1 MSRVICYKCNQA
13 NTGVLSQT
21 LEQGITTCPE
31 GWSTS
36 IPNCDPKITV
46 GAPEGGC
53 DAFFEQ
59 SCSSTGQV
67 EVEITI
73 LSSLLN
79 VQVQNASTNTQLST
93 CSSAQ
98 SPFTVT
104 ANNGDLIR
112 VTGYCQDP
120 TLEETWD
127 GGVSVPKPTWAEDN
141 CGNTAVSSTTKIVFF
156 YDTTSLGSGARLN
169 MYNAANDWLLD
180 IQATDGYTGEVY
192 HIEMGGER
200 WVLWPAW
207 LLDLTIDVDGINN
220 PTNASACGANTPSSN
235 WDANEAILAEWNS
248 DSSSYVQATGSQ
260 GATKAMPAQIAA
272 GEDVLVVIFADEAVG
287 QPCGYSNTNTGAA
300 SGGLGGYHNVAAD
313 DQNNTIVTSAHAY
326 YDVALPACITGTP
339 KTLWHHDYDTAT
351 PKIAAHNAG
360 SGNIRTYIYP
370 SQPTGTVPGT
380 QRRSFALHVWM
391 AVNSGDANGLLNSG
405 TTPPSC
411 QIADLQNAVSTGSN
425 SNPYYLG
432 GFGQLDTFG
441 FGANV
446 ECKAFTMH
454 DFKADLDAF
463 LSLNQNTCDGTD
475 CAAVLVIKP
484 DGTPVSNEQITIGST
499 TVSTDA
505 SGYTA
510 LVSGLSGAVLI
521 NGCYNYTF
529 SGNCTQYLFKIVTF
543 EKEFTVSK
551 ECILGCTDPTAM
563 NYNPN
568 ANVDD
573 GSCEYCEW
581 GCTDPLALNY
591 DPLATC
597 DDGSCQLIPPIIE
610 CVLIAMAKEILKECH
625 TECGEPEKL
634 TELENDFRELEAILA
649 QVYMLIDCGKIEEL
663 RALFPMITRLMNKYQ
678 CDSCFNYTGTDGDST
693 QTQSETSATL
703 CGADISGPCT
713 NILLSPKPDALEIMT
728 KLTGGSWNFQSPTAD
743 TIIGDIR
750 GKSLDVTTYCGPIN
764 IDKNLLACGM
774 ETIPNDTNIYCFY
787 DVTSTCKEDIV
798 EIVNAVELWYQSK
811 VINDPS
817 YTGDVYHIPVHGE
830 KWLACGEYPID
841 QQFKN
846 GTTSLVNSASNDL
859 LGGNSGYSTTLTVNV
874 LDRSTIGTTNTIVT
888 QQMYGPK
895 AGSAA
900 FNDIVTG
907 TGALPYLRPGASYSD
922 RGLAGGGQS
931 DTKAVVLC
939 FFDEAEGP
947 QGGGAY
953 HDRSPDGSNYEQPPY
968 GVIGDFGGAPHQ
980 KWKTDYNSFVAKHPS
995 YDFFKGFL
1003 YPVIPGI
1010 HTGSAGCGV
1019 PTTVGNPHNGK
1030 MSFILC
1036 SLAGIHSGV
1045 WNVSTDG
1052 PVPVNP
1058 VISAEVNVT
1067 QTAAQGTNIYG
1078 NLNALTLAN
1087 NPYVVQGFDGLDQY
1101 GWSMDPTVGLPG
1113 TNSIAGVFTG
1123 GQFGNT
1129 LNSLLSGGASC
1140 NGTDCLTVIIKDA
1153 VTGAVIPADTYT
1165 QTAVTVSPGIHQL
1178 LDPSSNVT
1186 IETVGECSEYIVTL
1200 FREDMDTYSDCIIT
1214 TQITCGCGGN
1224 PEIIISVGEDIQ
1236 IVGDCD
1242 SGETSY
1248 GTITNETTGVT
1259 NDIIYDP
1266 DNPGPLTGS
1275 ITLDTTL
1282 KNSSFFQPNTEIP
1295 DGRYKIVLYL
1305 VGGETVELCFLILCD
1320 SYAKL
1325 LDAFERYTLAIE
1337 CCPKCTAPYDAY
1349 EKCYTLYRVL
1359 KVTGIDC
1366 GLEPWIDKA
1375 IANLQKLCSAC
1386 AASAECD
1393 ETC

>member
-510 LVSGLSGAVLI
+510 LVSGLSGAVKFTS
-521 NGCYNYTF
+521 NNEYTF
-529 SGNCTQYLFKIVTF
+529 EAFSVIFETGDLEGDGLFEVR
-543 EKEFTVSK
+543 
-551 ECILGCTDPTAM
+551 LHH
-563 NYNPN
+563 
-568 ANVDD
+568 DD
-573 GSCEYCEW
+573 FFASA
-581 GCTDPLALNY
+581 P
-591 DPLATC
+591 
-597 DDGSCQLIPPIIE
+597 
-610 CVLIAMAKEILKECH
+610 
-625 TECGEPEKL
+625 GEV
-634 TELENDFRELEAILA
+634 I
-649 QVYMLIDCGKIEEL
+649 
-663 RALFPMITRLMNKYQ
+663 
-678 CDSCFNYTGTDGDST
+678 
-693 QTQSETSATL
+693 
-703 CGADISGPCT
+703 
-713 NILLSPKPDALEIMT
+713 
-728 KLTGGSWNFQSPTAD
+728 GSW
-743 TIIGDIR
+743 
-750 GKSLDVTTYCGPIN
+750 
-764 IDKNLLACGM
+764 
-774 ETIPNDTNIYCFY
+774 E
-787 DVTSTCKEDIV
+787 
-798 EIVNAVELWYQSK
+798 
-811 VINDPS
+811 
-817 YTGDVYHIPVHGE
+817 
-830 KWLACGEYPID
+830 
-841 QQFKN
+841 
-846 GTTSLVNSASNDL
+846 
-859 LGGNSGYSTTLTVNV
+859 
-874 LDRSTIGTTNTIVT
+874 
-888 QQMYGPK
+888 
-895 AGSAA
+895 
-900 FNDIVTG
+900 
-907 TGALPYLRPGASYSD
+907 
-922 RGLAGGGQS
+922 
-931 DTKAVVLC
+931 
-939 FFDEAEGP
+939 
-947 QGGGAY
+947 
-953 HDRSPDGSNYEQPPY
+953 
-968 GVIGDFGGAPHQ
+968 
-980 KWKTDYNSFVAKHPS
+980 
-995 YDFFKGFL
+995 
-1003 YPVIPGI
+1003 
-1010 HTGSAGCGV
+1010 
-1019 PTTVGNPHNGK
+1019 
-1030 MSFILC
+1030 
-1036 SLAGIHSGV
+1036 
-1045 WNVSTDG
+1045 
-1052 PVPVNP
+1052 
-1058 VISAEVNVT
+1058 
-1067 QTAAQGTNIYG
+1067 
-1078 NLNALTLAN
+1078 LTLDENMARE
-1087 NPYVVQGFDGLDQY
+1087 YY
-1101 GWSMDPTVGLPG
+1101 
-1113 TNSIAGVFTG
+1113 VFTG
-1123 GQFGNT
+1123 D
-1129 LNSLLSGGASC
+1129 
-1140 NGTDCLTVIIKDA
+1140 TDCITLTPFSSYWLSVHPINNIDEA
-1153 VTGAVIPADTYT
+1153 LWLFSEGDYT
-1165 QTAVTVSPGIHQL
+1165 HSMSNDMGNSWSNSE
-1178 LDPSSNVT
+1178 LDQVGCTKIFGEQIYESSGTQPDNELVYDWALEDLN
-1186 IETVGECSEYIVTL
+1186 INSEYFGQDIGPSTFINNQHV
-1200 FREDMDTYSDCIIT
+1200 
-1214 TQITCGCGGN
+1214 
-1224 PEIIISVGEDIQ
+1224 SVYYFG
-1236 IVGDCD
+1236 
-1242 SGETSY
+1242 
-1248 GTITNETTGVT
+1248 
-1259 NDIIYDP
+1259 
-1266 DNPGPLTGS
+1266 
-1275 ITLDTTL
+1275 
-1282 KNSSFFQPNTEIP
+1282 
-1295 DGRYKIVLYL
+1295 
-1305 VGGETVELCFLILCD
+1305 
-1320 SYAKL
+1320 
-1325 LDAFERYTLAIE
+1325 
-1337 CCPKCTAPYDAY
+1337 
-1349 EKCYTLYRVL
+1349 
-1359 KVTGIDC
+1359 
-1366 GLEPWIDKA
+1366 KA
-1375 IANLQKLCSAC
+1375 G
-1386 AASAECD
+1386 
-1393 ETC
+1393 